1 MTESELI
8 NNILNGDKS
17 LFSVLVN
24 KYQKQVINI
33 CLGFVHDKSKAEDI
47 AQEVFIEIWKSLKK
61 FKQQSKFSTWVYRI
75 SVNKSL
81 NFIRKEKKHSGS
93 DIISI
98 SNFKNENEIEANN
111 NYNSDFESENTERKR
126 IIWAAINK
134 LSDKQK
140 TVFVLNKY
148 NDVSY
153 NEISEITGYSL
164 SSVESLI
171 HRAKLKLQK
180 ELFNFYKKK

>member
-8 NNILNGDKS
+8 NKILNGDKA
-17 LFSVLVN
+17 LFSVLIN

-33 CLGFVHDKSKAEDI
+33 CIGFVHDISKAEDI

-81 NFIRKEKKHSGS
+81 NYIRNEKKYSGA

-98 SNFKNENEIEANN
+98 SSLKNGNEIEANE
-111 NYNSDFESENTERKR
+111 NYNSDFDNETNERKK
-126 IIWAAINK
+126 IIWTAINK

-148 NDVSY
+148 NNVSY

-180 ELFNFYKKK
+180 ELISFYKKR